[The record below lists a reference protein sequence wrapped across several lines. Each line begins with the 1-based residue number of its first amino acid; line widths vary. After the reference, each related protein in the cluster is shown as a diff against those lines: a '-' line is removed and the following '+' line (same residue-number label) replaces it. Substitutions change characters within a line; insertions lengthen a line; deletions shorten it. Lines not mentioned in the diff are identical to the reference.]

1 MVVKINSKNIIIGI
15 IIALFSSQQ
24 VFASNWKHIENN
36 KTNKASIYLQ
46 TNTIKKN
53 GAFVTYTTRLKIKN
67 IGDYINVVHTNCSD
81 FSSATLGTYEY
92 SKDFSISYDNLEIP
106 QELTPIDKTS
116 LLYNV
121 APIAC
126 TSENTYQVVKP
137 KKENKFVKVI
147 KGIGKGIG
155 YILIAPFVL
164 IALILG
170 A

>member
-1 MVVKINSKNIIIGI
+1 MVVNNKSIIIGLI
-15 IIALFSSQQ
+15 ITIFSSQQ
-24 VFASNWKHIENN
+24 VFANDWKHIENN

-46 TNTIKKN
+46 TNTIKKD
-53 GAFVTYTTRLKIKN
+53 GVFVTYTTRLKMKN
-67 IGDYINVVHTNCSD
+67 IGDYINVVHTKCSD

-92 SKDFSISYDNLEIP
+92 SKDFKINYDNLKIP

-126 TSENTYQVVKP
+126 TLENTYQVIKP
-137 KKENKFVKVI
+137 KKENTFVKVI

-155 YILIAPFVL
+155 YILIAPFAL
-164 IALILG
+164 IAIILG